1 MPAMKLACSLA
12 IIVATPAL
20 ALADEPRREADPVHD
35 FHTTDR
41 LTPVSTFGMSLGYE
55 ILEDDTAFDS
65 VIGFDLSGHVVT
77 QSGAGGYVVLP
88 VSWID
93 VNDPLDLVDDDD
105 EVMLGNVEVGGLY
118 AHPLGRRSDLLFHGG
133 IALPTADDDNVGDT
147 PFTAGAQVVASTPR
161 YGELVQRVINST
173 WLRLG
178 LSPMGTAGIMFW
190 RLDAGVDLMIDDEDD
205 TAAEIDPV
213 FRINAAIGVDLGP
226 ADLSGELVTN
236 VLDDDNDDVGDE
248 VAHTFAVGA
257 RFKADRVQPGL
268 ALILPIDFDDF
279 EDLEAVLA
287 LSITARLD

>member
-12 IIVATPAL
+12 VVLATPAL

-41 LTPVSTFGMSLGYE
+41 LTPVSTFGISLGYE
-55 ILEDDTAFDS
+55 IIEDDTFYET
-65 VIGFDLSGHVVT
+65 VIGFDISGHFVSP
-77 QSGAGGYVVLP
+77 SGVGGYVVLP
-88 VSWID
+88 ASFVE
-93 VNDPLDLVDDDD
+93 VNDLPLITGD
-105 EVMLGNVEVGGLY
+105 EELMLGNVEVGGLY
-118 AHPLGRRSDLLFHGG
+118 AAPLGRRSDLVLHGG
-133 IALPTADDDNVGDT
+133 IALPTADDDTVGDSIH
-147 PFTAGAQVVASTPR
+147 TAAHQVVASVPR

-190 RLDAGVDLMIDDEDD
+190 RLDAGVDLMIDDDDD

-213 FRINAAIGVDLGP
+213 FRINAAVGVDLGP

-236 VLDDDNDDVGDE
+236 VLDDDNDDIGDE

-257 RFKADRVQPGL
+257 RFKADKVQPGL
-268 ALILPIDFDDF
+268 ALILPLDFDDY